1 MINKLIGPALVGLL
15 IAAAVF
21 NLWASMR
28 TFFTLRE
35 IYKLQAWTQHIR
47 TTLSAS
53 QALAADA
60 VEYSKTHP
68 EIDPVLQQ
76 LGIKPK
82 PGTPAAPPPPA
93 AQPPP
98 GNRPTR

>member
-15 IAAAVF
+15 IASAVF

-68 EIDPVLQQ
+68 SIDPVLLQ
-76 LGIKPK
+76 LGLKPK
-82 PGTPAAPPPPA
+82 PGTPTNPPPA
-93 AQPPP
+93 AATPAS
-98 GNRPTR
+98 GTRSSR

>member
-15 IAAAVF
+15 IASAVF
-21 NLWASMR
+21 NLWASVR

-53 QALAADA
+53 QSLAADA

-68 EIDPVLQQ
+68 AIDPVLQQ
-76 LGIKPK
+76 IGIKAKPTTTPTPPAQPT
-82 PGTPAAPPPPA
+82 PGTRSP
-93 AQPPP
+93 
-98 GNRPTR
+98 R